1 MIKREREN
9 VIDFREI
16 KTTDQIN
23 ALLGKGSEFEGKLTF
38 TGTVRIDG
46 KFTGEIASKDILI
59 IGDSAKVKA
68 DIESGT
74 IIISGEVTGN
84 IRALKKLEILAPGR
98 LHGNITAPVLL
109 IEEGVIFQG
118 NCQMED
124 AHAKREAAAPGP
136 APIPG
141 PGTSSPGS

>member
-1 MIKREREN
+1 MTKREREN
-9 VIDFREI
+9 VIDFREM
-16 KTTDQIN
+16 KTTEQIN

-46 KFTGEIASKDILI
+46 KFTGEIYSKDILI
-59 IGDSAKVKA
+59 IGDGAKVKA

-74 IIISGEVTGN
+74 IIVSGEVNGN

-98 LHGNITAPVLL
+98 LHGNITTPVLL

-124 AHAKREAAAPGP
+124 VHAKGDAATPGP
-136 APIPG
+136 SPIPG
-141 PGTSSPGS
+141 PGSSSPAS